1 MKSKCEG
8 SPLPSCKWIAGRG
21 GAKVRRAEPH
31 PRTAHGLPIPDGT
44 GVPVRY
50 RSSRTVPELHPGA
63 AAHPGAAIGLQGE
76 FGGQDDAPK
85 SSNLFFD
92 KEQAL
97 KRKQGCLRPL
107 GEHFKS

>member
-1 MKSKCEG
+1 MLLVGETADITKKR
-8 SPLPSCKWIAGRG
+8 SPS
-21 GAKVRRAEPH
+21 
-31 PRTAHGLPIPDGT
+31 RTVP

-92 KEQAL
+92 KEQAP

-107 GEHFKS
+107 GEHFKA

>member
-1 MKSKCEG
+1 MKSKCEALTLTVLQVD
-8 SPLPSCKWIAGRG
+8 SRARG

-85 SSNLFFD
+85 SSNLFLT
-92 KEQAL
+92 KN
-97 KRKQGCLRPL
+97 K
-107 GEHFKS
+107 H